1 MKNLFICLF
10 VLFSNHLWSQA
21 ADNGEEI
28 INYCQHVVRTL
39 AHDSFQGREA
49 SSEFEKK
56 AADFIKSELE
66 KSTGKKAHYQ
76 YFTYRLNDS
85 AETRRSVNVFYYQD
99 NKRDSTIIIGAH
111 YDHIGLGGPLSM
123 SLMKKG
129 VHNGADDNASGVALL
144 LSLAKRIAFW
154 DDKKYN
160 YLFVAY
166 SAHELGL
173 YGSESFEK
181 AVRKKF
187 KKIALVLNFDMV
199 GRMHPEDK
207 WLKIY
212 GLENEPLLVK
222 IYESYGTAVNF
233 RIEPNSF
240 LKKLD
245 TKAFTERGIRC
256 LSFSTGIQNDYH
268 KISDVESK
276 INYSGISMIQFF
288 IESILKNGLF
298 NETL

>member
-1 MKNLFICLF
+1 MKNIFICLS
-10 VLFSNHLWSQA
+10 VLFSNHLWSQVT
-21 ADNGEEI
+21 DHDEI
-28 INYCQHVVRTL
+28 ISYCQHVVRTL

-49 SSEFEKK
+49 SSVYEKK
-56 AADFIKSELE
+56 AAEFIKAEFK
-66 KSTGKKAHYQ
+66 KSTGKTARYQ
-76 YFTYRLNDS
+76 YFEYRLNDS

-99 NKRDSTIIIGAH
+99 NKKDSTIIIGAH

-144 LSLAKRIAFW
+144 LSLAKRMNYW
-154 DDKKYN
+154 ENKKYN

-181 AVRKKF
+181 ATRKKF

-212 GLENEPLLVK
+212 GLENESAIVDSLK
-222 IYESYGTAVNF
+222 SHNKNVNF
-233 RIEPNSF
+233 RIEPDSF
-240 LKKLD
+240 LRKLD
-245 TKAFTERGIRC
+245 TKAFAAKGIKC
-256 LSFSTGIQNDYH
+256 LSFSTGIQDDYH

-276 INYSGISMIQFF
+276 INYQGILLTQLV
-288 IESILKNGLF
+288 IESILKNYF
-298 NETL
+298 FYK